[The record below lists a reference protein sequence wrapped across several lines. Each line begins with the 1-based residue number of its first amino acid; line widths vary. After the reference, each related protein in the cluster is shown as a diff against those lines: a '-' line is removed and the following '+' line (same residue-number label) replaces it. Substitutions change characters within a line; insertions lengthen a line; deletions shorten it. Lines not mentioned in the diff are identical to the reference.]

1 MTFSIKDL
9 QSYLPFFIEEYKPKN
24 PKGQTKGRGEAVVAI
39 CEFLLWIDK
48 NIKEINANTDK
59 PKT

>member
-1 MTFSIKDL
+1 MKFSTKDL

-24 PKGQTKGRGEAVVAI
+24 PHGQTKGRGEAVVAI

-48 NIKEINANTDK
+48 NIKEIK
-59 PKT
+59 